1 MNLLDT
7 KNFYIAAI
15 GNDSKDVL
23 NNKFIYESY
32 TRLKKDDLKEGK
44 KYLIAN
50 DKKAILIN
58 IGSDNL
64 FIFKDIKTNDIY
76 NIYYHNLSGFFEYAD
91 GTKTSVTKISWKIMN
106 WENHI
111 YYRTLLLYQTADTI
125 VLTDKGKIGFYN

>member
-1 MNLLDT
+1 MNLS

-32 TRLKKDDLKEGK
+32 TRVKKEDLIEGK
-44 KYLIAN
+44 KYFIDY
-50 DKKAILIN
+50 DKKSILIN
-58 IGSDNL
+58 IGADNL

-91 GTKTSVTKISWKIMN
+91 GTKTSVTKISWKIRN
-106 WENHI
+106 LENHI

>member
-1 MNLLDT
+1 MNLLNT
-7 KNFYIAAI
+7 KNFYTAI

-32 TRLKKDDLKEGK
+32 SRLKKEDLKEGR
-44 KYLIAN
+44 KYLIAD
-50 DKKAILIN
+50 DKKSILTK

-91 GTKTSVTKISWKIMN
+91 GTKTSVTKISWKIRN

-111 YYRTLLLYQTADTI
+111 YYRTLLLFQTADTI
-125 VLTDKGKIGFYN
+125 VLTDKGKIGFGF

>member
-1 MNLLDT
+1 MNLS

-32 TRLKKDDLKEGK
+32 SRLKKEDLKEGK
-44 KYLIAN
+44 KYLID

-58 IGSDNL
+58 IGADNL

-76 NIYYHNLSGFFEYAD
+76 NLYYHNLSGFFEYAD
-91 GTKTSVTKISWKIMN
+91 GTKTSVTKISWKIRN

>member
-1 MNLLDT
+1 MNLLSQKD
-7 KNFYIAAI
+7 FYI
-15 GNDSKDVL
+15 GLNDSKDLL

-32 TRLKKDDLKEGK
+32 SRLKKDDLKEGK

-58 IGSDNL
+58 IGADNL

-106 WENHI
+106 WENHV

-125 VLTDKGKIGFYN
+125 VLTDKGKIGFGF

>member
-32 TRLKKDDLKEGK
+32 SRLKKEDLKEGK
-44 KYLIAN
+44 KYIIEY

-58 IGSDNL
+58 IGADNL
-64 FIFKDIKTNDIY
+64 FIFKDN
-76 NIYYHNLSGFFEYAD
+76 F
-91 GTKTSVTKISWKIMN
+91 
-106 WENHI
+106 
-111 YYRTLLLYQTADTI
+111 
-125 VLTDKGKIGFYN
+125 

>member
-32 TRLKKDDLKEGK
+32 TKEGK
-44 KYLIAN
+44 KYIIEY

-58 IGSDNL
+58 IGADNL

-91 GTKTSVTKISWKIMN
+91 GTKTSVTKISWKIRN
-106 WENHI
+106 WEENI

-125 VLTDKGKIGFYN
+125 VLTDKGKIGFGF